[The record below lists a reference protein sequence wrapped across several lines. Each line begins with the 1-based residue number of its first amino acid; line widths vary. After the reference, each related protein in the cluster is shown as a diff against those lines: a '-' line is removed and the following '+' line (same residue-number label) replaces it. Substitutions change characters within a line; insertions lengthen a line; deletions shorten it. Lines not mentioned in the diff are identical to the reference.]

1 MNEPGH
7 QPGFDAANPEDPRL
21 PRTLVLVGLMGA
33 GKTAVGRRLA
43 ARLNLTFVDADHEIE
58 AAAGC
63 SVEEIFARYGEP
75 EFRNAERR
83 IVARLLSD
91 PIHILATGGGA
102 FMDPQTRARIAATGL
117 SLWLR
122 ADLDL
127 LVERTSRRHHR
138 PLLKRGDPRRI
149 LAELI
154 ARRYPVYETAD
165 MVVDSNDAPP
175 ERTVDAVIAAI
186 RQHLANRPA
195 ARSRPD

>member
-1 MNEPGH
+1 MNESGH
-7 QPGFDAANPEDPRL
+7 SQGCDPAVPDDLFL

-43 ARLNLTFVDADHEIE
+43 ARLDLSFVDADHEIE

-63 SVEEIFARYGEP
+63 SVEDIFARYGEV
-75 EFRNAERR
+75 EFRNVERR
-83 IVARLLSD
+83 IIARLLCE
-91 PIHILATGGGA
+91 PVHILATGGGA
-102 FMDPQTRARIAATGL
+102 YMDPQTRARIAKSGL

-122 ADLDL
+122 ADLNL

-138 PLLKRGDPRRI
+138 PLLKRGNPRRI
-149 LAELI
+149 LAELM

-175 ERTVDAVIAAI
+175 ERTVDAVITAI
-186 RQHLANRPA
+186 RQHISDSPA
-195 ARSRPD
+195 ARPPS